1 VLHCASSGG
10 PGSFKSQMKKAD
22 ASGAAFA
29 VILGEDEIAKGVAA
43 VKHLRETDPE
53 HNQHSVALDA
63 VVDHL
68 IDHIIGKDE
77 HDHDHAGHIHYHP

>member
-1 VLHCASSGG
+1 
-10 PGSFKSQMKKAD
+10 MKKAD
-22 ASGAAFA
+22 ASGAAYA

-43 VKHLRETDPE
+43 GKHLRDTDPE

-77 HDHDHAGHIHYHP
+77 HDNDHAGHIHYHP